1 MQLQLVQNE
10 QFKVRKT
17 EYQGD
22 TWFVARDVAEILGFK
37 NITNAIITHV
47 EEDDRIT
54 EQVDTA
60 KGTRNTVLIN
70 EIGVYSMVLGSKL
83 PAAKDF
89 KRWICKD
96 VIPSIRKTGA
106 YMAEETLDR
115 VQADPTALTELTIKL
130 EEERARHLETLK
142 LVGQHE
148 QTIKEKDELI
158 QRKNAYFERNKPR
171 IDFAKAVFDNKTAIL
186 VGEMA
191 KLLNQNGIEIGQNRF
206 FQWLRENGYLQCKQG
221 QMWNVPYQKCIE
233 RGLFIIKEN
242 VSRNADGTEF
252 ISRTPMVTGKGQR
265 YFISKFLQTKDE
277 EALAAISK
285 EELEAITDELEE
297 VDELEGVDELESIT
311 NS

>member
-1 MQLQLVQNE
+1 M
-10 QFKVRKT
+10 
-17 EYQGD
+17 
-22 TWFVARDVAEILGFK
+22 
-37 NITNAIITHV
+37 
-47 EEDDRIT
+47 
-54 EQVDTA
+54 
-60 KGTRNTVLIN
+60 
-70 EIGVYSMVLGSKL
+70 
-83 PAAKDF
+83 
-89 KRWICKD
+89 
-96 VIPSIRKTGA
+96 
-106 YMAEETLDR
+106 
-115 VQADPTALTELTIKL
+115 
-130 EEERARHLETLK
+130 
-142 LVGQHE
+142 GQHE

-311 NS
+311 NSWTNNLYCQKSGLLEGSQEKSGYALNKKNPTLLLYE